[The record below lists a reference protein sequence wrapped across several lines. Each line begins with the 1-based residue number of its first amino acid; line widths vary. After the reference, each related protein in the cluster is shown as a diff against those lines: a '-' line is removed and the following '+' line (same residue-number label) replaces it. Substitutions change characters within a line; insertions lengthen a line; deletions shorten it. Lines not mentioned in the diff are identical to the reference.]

1 MIEESVITEELRNML
16 GVAAEPEVLEVEK
29 GHIRRFAEAVGD
41 PNPLWQ
47 DEAYALKSRYGII
60 IGPPMFLQDEGK
72 NTLADKLI
80 KIVSPNSFL
89 NGGVDIEFYK
99 PMIPGDIITTQAK
112 LADLYEKQGKTGKL
126 LFMVVE
132 VTFTNQRG
140 ESVSKSRNTF
150 IMVNVGIDGKR

>member
-1 MIEESVITEELRNML
+1 MTEESVITEELKNMV
-16 GVAAEPEVLEVEK
+16 GVEAEPEVFEVEK

-47 DEAYALKSRYGII
+47 DEAYARKSRYGSII
-60 IGPPMFLQDEGK
+60 SPPMFLQDEGK
-72 NTLADKLI
+72 NKFADRLMEI
-80 KIVSPNSFL
+80 ISPDHGFL
-89 NGGVDIEFYK
+89 NGGVDIDYYE
-99 PMIPGDIITTQAK
+99 PMIPGDTITTRPK

-140 ESVSKSRNTF
+140 KLVAISHNTF
-150 IMVNVGIDGKR
+150 IRG